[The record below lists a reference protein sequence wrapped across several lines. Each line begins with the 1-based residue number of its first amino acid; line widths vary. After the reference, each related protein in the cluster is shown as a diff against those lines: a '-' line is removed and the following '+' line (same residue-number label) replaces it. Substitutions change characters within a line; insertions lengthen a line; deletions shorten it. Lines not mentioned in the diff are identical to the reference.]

1 MKRYIG
7 HPRVEGKASRQAH
20 ADLPPGTYER
30 EMSKEGFFGPAAFF
44 HHRHPPTGWSSF
56 EGPLSPHAFDFTSL
70 KAVSADPW
78 SAPDLL
84 FNAQVRIRFWRVS
97 GKMDAL
103 ARNADGDE
111 LLFVHQGRGD
121 LFCDFG
127 HLAFEA
133 GDYIV
138 LPRGTMWRLE
148 CAEPAAILLIEATNA
163 SYMLPEKGL
172 VGGHAIFD
180 PAMLDA
186 PRVDEAFL
194 AQQDEKTWRVAVKRR
209 NAVSTVT
216 FPYNPLD
223 AIGWHG
229 DLSACRI
236 NVRDIRPLMSHRYHL
251 PPSAHTTFVGNR
263 FVVCTFVPRPFET
276 DPGAIKIPFFHNNDD
291 YDEVIF
297 YHAGDFFSRD
307 NIHPG
312 MVTLHPGGFTHG
324 PHPKA
329 LSRMLVQSEA
339 RDRRVR
345 GHGGHARCARD
356 RARRREGRVG
366 RLRRQLE
373 RRQIVKLASLTGGRD
388 GRLAVVSR
396 DLSRAA
402 LATDIAPTL
411 QAALD
416 DWRHA
421 KPALATLAGE
431 LEAGRAKS
439 IVFNADDALS
449 PLPRAYHWVDGSAY
463 VNHVE
468 LVRRARGA
476 TMPDSFWTDP
486 LVYQGGSDDFL
497 PPTADAPFG
506 SEDWGIDLEGE
517 VAVVTDDVPMGTNAA
532 DARGHIQLVMLA
544 NDWSLRNLIPAEL
557 AKGFGFYQSK
567 PATAFS
573 PVAVTPDELG
583 EAWKDARVHLPLVV
597 HLNGGPFGHPN
608 AGVDMTFD
616 FGQLIAHAAKTRR
629 PRRRQHRGLRHRLQ
643 SRPLAQARPAS
654 PSGAC
659 LKPWNRANR

>member
-7 HPRVEGKASRQAH
+7 HPRVEGTASRQAH

-44 HHRHPPTGWSSF
+44 HHRHPPTGWSTF
-56 EGPLSPHAFDFTSL
+56 EGPLSPHAFDFTKL
-70 KAVSADPW
+70 DAVSAHPW

-84 FNAQVRIRFWRVS
+84 WNASVRIRFWRAS

-111 LLFVHQGRGD
+111 LLFVHQGRGE
-121 LFCDFG
+121 LYCDFG
-127 HLAFEA
+127 RLPFEP
-133 GDYIV
+133 GDYLI

-148 CAEPAAILLIEATNA
+148 CAEPAALLMIEATNA

-194 AQQDEKTWRVAVKRR
+194 AQQDEKPWRVAVKRR
-209 NAVSTVT
+209 GAVSTVT

-251 PPSAHTTFVGNR
+251 PPSAHTTFVGSR

-329 LSRMLVQSEA
+329 LSRMLVQS
-339 RDRRVR
+339 
-345 GHGGHARCARD
+345 
-356 RARRREGRVG
+356 
-366 RLRRQLE
+366 
-373 RRQIVKLASLTGGRD
+373 
-388 GRLAVVSR
+388 
-396 DLSRAA
+396 
-402 LATDIAPTL
+402 
-411 QAALD
+411 
-416 DWRHA
+416 
-421 KPALATLAGE
+421 
-431 LEAGRAKS
+431 
-439 IVFNADDALS
+439 
-449 PLPRAYHWVDGSAY
+449 
-463 VNHVE
+463 
-468 LVRRARGA
+468 
-476 TMPDSFWTDP
+476 
-486 LVYQGGSDDFL
+486 
-497 PPTADAPFG
+497 
-506 SEDWGIDLEGE
+506 
-517 VAVVTDDVPMGTNAA
+517 
-532 DARGHIQLVMLA
+532 
-544 NDWSLRNLIPAEL
+544 
-557 AKGFGFYQSK
+557 K
-567 PATAFS
+567 PATDEY
-573 PVAVTPDELG
+573 AVMVDTRDALEIG
-583 EAWKDARVHLPLVV
+583 DAARRVEWAGYVDSWK
-597 HLNGGPFGHPN
+597 GPP
-608 AGVDMTFD
+608 
-616 FGQLIAHAAKTRR
+616 K
-629 PRRRQHRGLRHRLQ
+629 
-643 SRPLAQARPAS
+643 
-654 PSGAC
+654 
-659 LKPWNRANR
+659 